1 MLLTVIVCLF
11 GVSGLALQALRWC
24 QNLTMWVF
32 VPLVI
37 MYSVLCLFSMFALGG
52 WLVLLR
58 NLGGERARE
67 RYDFDRCVVMDILWI
82 VLLSPYVGLIAA
94 VQWCQKKF
102 CGLSDGEDIEMG
114 TTIPWSRHVPRYERI
129 RSSDTG
135 GSDVSACG
143 AGKSSEQR
151 EGTGPEET

>member
-1 MLLTVIVCLF
+1 
-11 GVSGLALQALRWC
+11 
-24 QNLTMWVF
+24 
-32 VPLVI
+32 
-37 MYSVLCLFSMFALGG
+37 
-52 WLVLLR
+52 
-58 NLGGERARE
+58 
-67 RYDFDRCVVMDILWI
+67 MDILWI

-94 VQWCQKKF
+94 VQWCQKQF

-114 TTIPWSRHVPRYERI
+114 TTIPWSRHVPRYERV

-151 EGTGPEET
+151 GKVLDLRRPESRFRDCEGRCSKPVHSGWKHRLALCEKSLTPRVRPVYVTYVSDRSVYEL